1 MSGPGRPLRAPP
13 LGAVEPV
20 PPRRILVVE
29 DDPDLSRLLDL
40 HLSDAGWKV
49 DVASDGAEGRDR
61 ALGGGYDLIIL
72 DLTLPRVDG
81 LDVCRALRERSAW
94 VPVLMLT
101 ARSTEVDR
109 VLGLEV
115 GADDYL
121 SKPFG
126 MRELVARVRAI
137 FRRVEAAAGK
147 SARRVLEAGA
157 LSIDESKRRVL
168 LRGRPVELTAREFD
182 LLSQF
187 ARHPGRVFTRAELL
201 EVVWGYGHEG
211 YSHTVNTH
219 INRLRAKIEDDP
231 ARPRYIRTVWGVG
244 YRFRDGGEDE

>member
-1 MSGPGRPLRAPP
+1 MSGPARPFPASPLRAVGP
-13 LGAVEPV
+13 LQA
-20 PPRRILVVE
+20 RRILVVE

-40 HLSDAGWKV
+40 HLTDAGWTV
-49 DVASDGAEGRDR
+49 DVVSDGAAGRDR
-61 ALGGGYDLIIL
+61 ALSGGYDLVVL

-81 LDVCRALRERSAW
+81 LDVCRALRERAAW

-121 SKPFG
+121 GKPFG

-147 SARRVLEAGA
+147 SARRVLETGE
-157 LSIDESKRRVL
+157 LSIDEAKRRVM

-201 EVVWGYGHEG
+201 EDVWGYGHEG

-231 ARPRYIRTVWGVG
+231 SRPQYVLTVWGVG
-244 YRFRDGGEDE
+244 YRFRDGVEKK